1 MYACGLSIKVVLFF
15 ACFLP
20 FYAIRISGDDI
31 LRVCVCVCVCKCVCL
46 PICCCLRVNL
56 VFHSALHR
64 STSAAYVIL
73 GLCVYAP
80 HTHTI
85 KRKIEWERG
94 RAPTRQPV
102 SVCSLL
108 SFACSFVGALSGAVN
123 SVASCL
129 CFFAWS
135 YRSFS
140 PMTVS
145 CCRSLSLAFPFPNPS
160 ASRVGPPLVAFV
172 VILLLLL
179 LLLLFLFWAAAT
191 KRLSTVFTQLVV
203 VVPLLACSLAFLS
216 LSFRPPL
223 MCLLPKSK

>member
-1 MYACGLSIKVVLFF
+1 MLFALLRNSHIRRWYF
-15 ACFLP
+15 AC
-20 FYAIRISGDDI
+20 
-31 LRVCVCVCVCKCVCL
+31 VCVCVCVCKCVCL
-46 PICCCLRVNL
+46 PMCCCLRVNL

-73 GLCVYAP
+73 GLCVCVCASHPYKQ
-80 HTHTI
+80 T
-85 KRKIEWERG
+85 KDRVREGERQ
-94 RAPTRQPV
+94 PDSQQPV

-145 CCRSLSLAFPFPNPS
+145 CCRSLSLAFPLPNPS
-160 ASRVGPPLVAFV
+160 ANRVGLPLVAFV

-179 LLLLFLFWAAAT
+179 LLLLLLFLSWAAAT
-191 KRLSTVFTQLVV
+191 KRLSTVFTQLLVV
-203 VVPLLACSLAFLS
+203 VTLLAGSFPFS

-223 MCLLPKSK
+223 ICLLPKSK

>member
-1 MYACGLSIKVVLFF
+1 MWALNQSSY
-15 ACFLP
+15 CFLHAFCP
-20 FYAIRISGDDI
+20 STQFAYQAMIFC
-31 LRVCVCVCVCKCVCL
+31 VCVCVCVCKCVCL
-46 PICCCLRVNL
+46 PMCCCLRVNL

-80 HTHTI
+80 HTHTT

-102 SVCSLL
+102 SVCSSL

-145 CCRSLSLAFPFPNPS
+145 CCRSLSLAFP
-160 ASRVGPPLVAFV
+160 SRT
-172 VILLLLL
+172 LLQAELGHHLS
-179 LLLLFLFWAAAT
+179 LLLLFCFSFCWCCCFCFGLQRQSDCRLFL
-191 KRLSTVFTQLVV
+191 LSW
-203 VVPLLACSLAFLS
+203 LLLFLCSLVA
-216 LSFRPPL
+216 
-223 MCLLPKSK
+223 